1 MSYQLIHASLSLEYD
16 EAPEDFP
23 VYQGIYLD
31 EGFYQ
36 DLRLVNDYI
45 ARKEKE
51 GYKVYIIS
59 PDGSQYY
66 LGKNQNHNQLDLILQ
81 GNLGYHGEERLVEE
95 MKQIDNPLF
104 LKRENLIFQ
113 ESKIVDDFVKQ
124 NYECVDKIGD
134 FNVYQK
140 GE

>member
-1 MSYQLIHASLSLEYD
+1 
-16 EAPEDFP
+16 
-23 VYQGIYLD
+23 
-31 EGFYQ
+31 
-36 DLRLVNDYI
+36 
-45 ARKEKE
+45 
-51 GYKVYIIS
+51 
-59 PDGSQYY
+59 
-66 LGKNQNHNQLDLILQ
+66 
-81 GNLGYHGEERLVEE
+81 

-140 GE
+140 GK